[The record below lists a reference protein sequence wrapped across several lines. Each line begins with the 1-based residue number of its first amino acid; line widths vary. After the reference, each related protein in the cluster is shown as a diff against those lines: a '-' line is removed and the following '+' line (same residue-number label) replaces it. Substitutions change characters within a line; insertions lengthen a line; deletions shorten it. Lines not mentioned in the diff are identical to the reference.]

1 MSNLSYSGSL
11 RKMRAVLS
19 DPVDYYLTLDKIE
32 VPLNSIIGLN
42 VKLEFHGLIQ
52 CIYCGRKTN
61 KSFNQGYCFPCFR
74 KLARCD
80 LCIISP
86 EKCHYD
92 QGTCR
97 EPEWGEIN
105 CMTEHIVYLSIT
117 SGLKVGIT
125 RSTQVPTRWIDQGAT
140 QAQPIFIVKT
150 RYQSGTVEKIFSRY
164 VADKTN
170 WRAMLKG
177 NQPRRDLQLEK
188 DTLLN
193 KCESDIAL
201 IAAKSG
207 EDAIQIIKSSKDTFI
222 NYPILE
228 FPIKVSSHNFE
239 KDPIVDGRLL
249 GIKGQYL
256 ILDSGVI
263 NLRKFGGY
271 EITFSVLG

>member
-61 KSFNQGYCFPCFR
+61 KSFNQGYCYPCFR

-80 LCIISP
+80 LCIVSP

-170 WRAMLKG
+170 WRAMLKE
-177 NQPRRDLQLEK
+177 NQPHRDLQLEK
-188 DTLLN
+188 DALLN

-201 IAAKSG
+201 IAAKYG
-207 EDAIQIIKSSKDTFI
+207 GDAIQIIKSSDDTFI

-228 FPIKVSSHNFE
+228 FPTKVSSHNFE